1 MQNLKAIDVLQKYW
15 GYEDFRSMQEDII
28 NSITSG
34 NDTLALLPTGG
45 GKSICFQVPA
55 LMSEGLCLVIS
66 PLIALMKDQVE
77 QLKRRKIPSAAV
89 YSGMTYR
96 EIDILL
102 DNAAHGA
109 YKFLY
114 VSPERLKTELFLER
128 AKKMNLN
135 LLAIDEAHCISQW
148 GYDFRPPYL
157 EIANFR
163 ELFPDLPC
171 IALTAT
177 ATEDVKIDIQEKLN
191 FKNGKLFQKSFA
203 RDNLSYSV
211 RKVENKE
218 AKLFEILRK
227 ISGTSVIYA
236 RNRRRTKEIADALKK
251 SGFSADFYHAGLSQA
266 DRNAK
271 QDAWLKDKTR
281 IIVATNAFGMGIDKP
296 DVRTVIHWELP
307 DNLESYYQEA
317 GRAGR
322 DEKPAFA
329 VALYHP
335 QDLKE
340 MEEKHELAHPEF
352 DFLKKLYQ
360 SLANYFKI
368 AIGSGEMQSY
378 NFEIQDFCQHYN
390 YEVYPVFHAL
400 KVLEVEGFIQ
410 LHEQFYRP
418 SGLHINLDFKDLYAY
433 EIANAK
439 FEKLIKTV
447 LRIYGGDIYQQVIFV
462 NELQIAKMAELSPQ
476 EVVKQLNYLD
486 KEGVMDYSPK
496 SDSPQLTF
504 LEARYDANKLPLN
517 KKRLEER
524 KKSKYGKL
532 MAVKNY
538 VENDLVC
545 RTLKLLQYFG
555 EYKEE
560 KCGVC
565 DVCINEKK
573 SVHQD
578 KDLEQKI
585 LQILND
591 SHLNIE
597 RLSENID
604 GYAKE
609 NVISAVR
616 KLDDEGKLKIDKM
629 GMLSLVG
636 KV

>member
-1 MQNLKAIDVLQKYW
+1 MQNPKAIDILQKYW
-15 GYEDFRSMQEDII
+15 GYEAFRSMQEDII
-28 NSITSG
+28 NSISSG
-34 NDTLALLPTGG
+34 KDTLALLPTGG

-55 LMSEGLCLVIS
+55 LMTEGLCLVIS

-77 QLKRRKIPSAAV
+77 QLKKRKIPAAAV

-114 VSPERLKTELFLER
+114 ISPERLKTDLFLER
-128 AKKMNLN
+128 VKKMNLN
-135 LLAIDEAHCISQW
+135 VLAIDEAHCISQW

-163 ELFPDLPC
+163 ELFPELPC

-177 ATEDVKIDIQEKLN
+177 ATEDVKNDIQEKLD
-191 FKNGKLFQKSFA
+191 FKHGEVFQKSFA

-218 AKLFEILRK
+218 AKLIEILRK
-227 ISGTSVIYA
+227 IAGTSVVYA
-236 RNRRRTKEIADALKK
+236 RNRRRTKEIAQFLQKN
-251 SGFSADFYHAGLSQA
+251 GFSADFYHAGLSPS

-271 QDAWLKDKTR
+271 QEAWLNDKTR

-335 QDLKE
+335 QDFKE

-368 AIGSGEMQSY
+368 AIGSGEMQSFD
-378 NFEIQDFCQHYN
+378 FEIQDFCQHYN

-400 KVLEVEGFIQ
+400 KVLEEEGFIQ
-410 LHEQFYRP
+410 LNEHFYRP

-439 FEKLIKTV
+439 FEKLIKTL
-447 LRIYGGDIYQQVIFV
+447 LRIHGGELYQQVIFI
-462 NELQIAKMAELSPQ
+462 NELQIAKMAEMSPQ
-476 EVVKQLNYLD
+476 EVVKQLKYLQ
-486 KEGVMDYSPK
+486 KEGVMDYTPK

-504 LEARYDANKLPLN
+504 LEARHDANKLPLN

-524 KKSKYGKL
+524 KKNKYAKL

-560 KCGVC
+560 ACGVC
-565 DVCINEKK
+565 DVCLNEKK
-573 SVHQD
+573 SVAHD
-578 KDLEQKI
+578 KNLEEKI
-585 LQILND
+585 LETLKD

-597 RLSENID
+597 RLSENIE

-609 NVISAVR
+609 KVITAVR
-616 KLDDEGKLKIDKM
+616 KLDDEGRLKMDKM
-629 GMLSLVG
+629 GMLSLVI
-636 KV
+636 

>member
-1 MQNLKAIDVLQKYW
+1 MQNPKAIDVLQKYW
-15 GYEDFRSMQEDII
+15 GYEAFRSMQEDII
-28 NSITSG
+28 NSVTSG

-77 QLKRRKIPSAAV
+77 QLKRRKIPAAAV

-227 ISGTSVIYA
+227 IAGTSVVYA
-236 RNRRRTKEIADALKK
+236 RNRRRTKEIAELLKTN
-251 SGFSADFYHAGLSQA
+251 GFSADFYHAGLSQT

-271 QDAWLKDKTR
+271 QDAWLKGNTR

-335 QDLKE
+335 QDFKE

-390 YEVYPVFHAL
+390 YEVFPVFHAL
-400 KVLEVEGFIQ
+400 KVLEEEGFIQ
-410 LHEQFYRP
+410 LNEQFYRP

-447 LRIYGGDIYQQVIFV
+447 LRIYGGDIYQQVIFI
-462 NELQIAKMAELSPQ
+462 NELQIAKMAEMSPQ

-504 LEARYDANKLPLN
+504 LEARHDANKLPLN

-524 KKSKYGKL
+524 KKSKYDKL

-578 KDLEQKI
+578 KDLEQRI

-597 RLSENID
+597 RLSENIE

-609 NVISAVR
+609 KVITAVR
-616 KLDDEGKLKIDKM
+616 KLDDEGKLKMDKM
-629 GMLSLVG
+629 GMLSLVN
-636 KV
+636 

>member
-1 MQNLKAIDVLQKYW
+1 MQNPKAIDILQKYW
-15 GYEDFRSMQEDII
+15 GYEAFRSMQEDII
-28 NSITSG
+28 NSIISG
-34 NDTLALLPTGG
+34 KDTLALLPTGG

-77 QLKRRKIPSAAV
+77 QLKNRKIPAAAV

-96 EIDILL
+96 EMDILL

-114 VSPERLKTELFLER
+114 ISPERLKTELFMER
-128 AKKMNLN
+128 VKKMNLN

-163 ELFPDLPC
+163 ALFPELPC

-177 ATEDVKIDIQEKLN
+177 ATAEVKNDIQEKLN
-191 FKNGKLFQKSFA
+191 FKNGEVFQKSFA

-218 AKLFEILRK
+218 AKLIEILRK
-227 ISGTSVIYA
+227 IAGTSVVYA
-236 RNRRRTKEIADALKK
+236 RNRRRTKEIAQFLQKN
-251 SGFSADFYHAGLSQA
+251 GFSADFYHAGLSQS

-271 QDAWLKDKTR
+271 QDAWLNNKTR

-335 QDLKE
+335 QDFME
-340 MEEKHELAHPEF
+340 MEEKHELTHPEF
-352 DFLKKLYQ
+352 GFLKKLYQ

-368 AIGSGEMQSY
+368 AIGSGEMQSFD
-378 NFEIQDFCQHYN
+378 FEIQDFCQHYN

-400 KVLEVEGFIQ
+400 KVLEEEGFIQ
-410 LHEQFYRP
+410 LNEQFYRP
-418 SGLHINLDFKDLYAY
+418 SGLHINLDYKDLYAY

-439 FEKLIKTV
+439 FEKLIKTL
-447 LRIYGGDIYQQVIFV
+447 LRIHGGELYQQVIFI
-462 NELQIAKMAELSPQ
+462 NELQIAKMAEMSPQ
-476 EVVKQLNYLD
+476 EVVKQLKYLQ
-486 KEGVMDYSPK
+486 KEGVMDYTPK

-504 LEARYDANKLPLN
+504 LETRHDANKLPLN

-524 KKSKYGKL
+524 KKNKYAKL

-560 KCGVC
+560 ACGVC
-565 DVCINEKK
+565 DVCLNEKK
-573 SVHQD
+573 SVTHD
-578 KDLEQKI
+578 KNLEKKI
-585 LQILND
+585 LEILKD

-597 RLSENID
+597 RLSENIE

-609 NVISAVR
+609 KVITAVR
-616 KLDDEGKLKIDKM
+616 KLDDEGRLKMDKM
-629 GMLSLVG
+629 GMLSLVI
-636 KV
+636 

>member
-1 MQNLKAIDVLQKYW
+1 MQNPKAIDVLQKYW
-15 GYEDFRSMQEDII
+15 GYEAFRSMQEEII
-28 NSITSG
+28 NSVTSG

-77 QLKRRKIPSAAV
+77 QLKRRKIPAAAV

-96 EIDILL
+96 EIDIQL

-114 VSPERLKTELFLER
+114 VSPERLKTDLFLER
-128 AKKMNLN
+128 VKKMNLN

-211 RKVENKE
+211 RNVENKE

-227 ISGTSVIYA
+227 IGGTSVVYA
-236 RNRRRTKEIADALKK
+236 RNRRRTKEIVELLKEN
-251 SGFSADFYHAGLSQA
+251 GFLADFYHAGLSQA

-335 QDLKE
+335 QDFKE

-390 YEVYPVFHAL
+390 YEVFPVFHAL
-400 KVLEVEGFIQ
+400 KVLEEEGFIQ
-410 LHEQFYRP
+410 LNEQFYRP

-447 LRIYGGDIYQQVIFV
+447 LRIYGGDIYQQVIFI
-462 NELQIAKMAELSPQ
+462 NELQIAKMAEMSPQ

-504 LEARYDANKLPLN
+504 LEARHDANKLPLN

-524 KKSKYGKL
+524 KKSKYEKL

-585 LQILND
+585 LQILKD

-609 NVISAVR
+609 KVITAVR
-616 KLDDEGKLKIDKM
+616 KLDDEGKLKMDKM
-629 GMLSLVG
+629 GMLNLVG
-636 KV
+636 

>member
-1 MQNLKAIDVLQKYW
+1 MQNAKAIDVLQKYW
-15 GYEDFRSMQEDII
+15 GYEAFRSMQEDII
-28 NSITSG
+28 NSITTG

-77 QLKRRKIPSAAV
+77 QLKRRKIPAAAV

-191 FKNGKLFQKSFA
+191 FKNAKLFQKSFA

-227 ISGTSVIYA
+227 IVGTSVVYA
-236 RNRRRTKEIADALKK
+236 RNRRRTKEIAQLLQKN
-251 SGFSADFYHAGLSQA
+251 GFSADFYHAGLSQT

-271 QDAWLKDKTR
+271 QDAWLKGNTR

-329 VALYHP
+329 VALYHL
-335 QDLKE
+335 QDFKE
-340 MEEKHELAHPEF
+340 MEEKHELAHPDF

-378 NFEIQDFCQHYN
+378 DFEIQDFCQHYN

-400 KVLEVEGFIQ
+400 KVLEEEGFIQ
-410 LHEQFYRP
+410 LNEHFYRP

-447 LRIYGGDIYQQVIFV
+447 LRIYGGDIYQQVIFI
-462 NELQIAKMAELSPQ
+462 NELQIAKMAEMSPQ

-504 LEARYDANKLPLN
+504 LEARHDANKLPLN

-524 KKSKYGKL
+524 KKSKYEKL

-573 SVHQD
+573 SMHQD
-578 KDLEQKI
+578 KDLEQRI
-585 LQILND
+585 LQILKD

-597 RLSENID
+597 RLSENIE

-609 NVISAVR
+609 KVITAVR
-616 KLDDEGKLKIDKM
+616 KLDDEGKLKMDKM
-629 GMLSLVG
+629 GMLSLVE
-636 KV
+636 

>member
-1 MQNLKAIDVLQKYW
+1 MQNPKAIDVLQKYW
-15 GYEDFRSMQEDII
+15 GYEAFRSMQEDII

-77 QLKRRKIPSAAV
+77 QLKRRKIPAAAV

-114 VSPERLKTELFLER
+114 VSPERLKTDLFLER
-128 AKKMNLN
+128 VKKMKLN

-227 ISGTSVIYA
+227 IAGTSVVYA
-236 RNRRRTKEIADALKK
+236 RNRRRTKEIAELLKK
-251 SGFSADFYHAGLSQA
+251 NGFSADFYHAGLSQA

-271 QDAWLKDKTR
+271 QDAWLTNKTR

-335 QDLKE
+335 QDFKE
-340 MEEKHELAHPEF
+340 MEEKHELAHPDF

-378 NFEIQDFCQHYN
+378 DFEIQDFCQHYN
-390 YEVYPVFHAL
+390 YEVFPVFHAL
-400 KVLEVEGFIQ
+400 KVLEEEGFIQ
-410 LHEQFYRP
+410 LNEQFYRP
-418 SGLHINLDFKDLYAY
+418 SGLHINLSYKDLYAY

-447 LRIYGGDIYQQVIFV
+447 LRIYGGDIYQQVIFI
-462 NELQIAKMAELSPQ
+462 NELQIAKMAEMSPQ
-476 EVVKQLNYLD
+476 EVVKQLKYLD
-486 KEGVMDYSPK
+486 AEGVMDYSPK

-504 LEARYDANKLPLN
+504 LEARHDANKMPLN

-524 KKSKYGKL
+524 KRSKYDKL

-573 SVHQD
+573 SMNQD
-578 KDLEQKI
+578 VDLEQRI
-585 LQILND
+585 LHILKD

-609 NVISAVR
+609 RIITAVR
-616 KLDDEGKLKIDKM
+616 KLDDEGRLKMDKM

-636 KV
+636 

>member
-1 MQNLKAIDVLQKYW
+1 MQNPKAIDVLQKYW
-15 GYEDFRSMQEDII
+15 GYEAFRSMQEDII

-77 QLKRRKIPSAAV
+77 QLKRRKIPAAAV

-109 YKFLY
+109 YKFFY

-218 AKLFEILRK
+218 SKLFEILRK
-227 ISGTSVIYA
+227 IAGTSVVYA
-236 RNRRRTKEIADALKK
+236 RNRRRTKEIAEVLKK
-251 SGFSADFYHAGLSQA
+251 NGFSADFYHAGLSQA

-271 QDAWLKDKTR
+271 QDAWLTNKIR

-335 QDLKE
+335 QDFKE
-340 MEEKHELAHPEF
+340 MEEKHELAHPDF

-378 NFEIQDFCQHYN
+378 DFEIQDFCQHYN

-400 KVLEVEGFIQ
+400 KVLEEEGFIQ
-410 LHEQFYRP
+410 LNEQFYRP
-418 SGLHINLDFKDLYAY
+418 SGLHINLSYKDLYAY

-447 LRIYGGDIYQQVIFV
+447 LRIYGGDIYQQVIFI
-462 NELQIAKMAELSPQ
+462 NELQIAKMAEMSPQ
-476 EVVKQLNYLD
+476 DVVKQLKYLD
-486 KEGVMDYSPK
+486 AEGVMDYSPK

-504 LEARYDANKLPLN
+504 LEARHDANKMPLN

-524 KKSKYGKL
+524 KRSKYDKL
-532 MAVKNY
+532 LAVKNY

-573 SVHQD
+573 LMNQD
-578 KDLEQKI
+578 VDLEQRI
-585 LQILND
+585 LHILKD

-609 NVISAVR
+609 RIITAVR
-616 KLDDEGKLKIDKM
+616 KLDDEGRLKMDKM
-629 GMLSLVG
+629 GVLSLVD
-636 KV
+636 

>member
-1 MQNLKAIDVLQKYW
+1 MQNPKAIDVLQKYW
-15 GYEDFRSMQEDII
+15 GYEAFRSMQEDII
-28 NSITSG
+28 NSVTSG

-77 QLKRRKIPSAAV
+77 QLKRRKIPAAAV

-227 ISGTSVIYA
+227 IAGTSVVYA
-236 RNRRRTKEIADALKK
+236 RNRRRTKEIAELLKK
-251 SGFSADFYHAGLSQA
+251 NGFSADFYHAGLSQT

-271 QDAWLKDKTR
+271 QDAWLKGNTR

-335 QDLKE
+335 QDFKE

-390 YEVYPVFHAL
+390 YEVFPVFHAL
-400 KVLEVEGFIQ
+400 KVLEEEGFIQ
-410 LHEQFYRP
+410 LNEQFYRP

-447 LRIYGGDIYQQVIFV
+447 LRIYGGDIYQQVIFI
-462 NELQIAKMAELSPQ
+462 NELQIAKMAEMSPQ

-504 LEARYDANKLPLN
+504 LEARHDANKLPLN

-524 KKSKYGKL
+524 KKSKYEKL

-578 KDLEQKI
+578 ADLEQRI
-585 LQILND
+585 LQILKD

-597 RLSENID
+597 RLSENIE

-609 NVISAVR
+609 KVISAVR
-616 KLDDEGKLKIDKM
+616 KLDDEGRLKMDKL
-629 GMLSLVG
+629 GMLSLVE
-636 KV
+636 

>member
-1 MQNLKAIDVLQKYW
+1 MQNPKAIDVLQKYW
-15 GYEDFRSMQEDII
+15 GYEAFRSMQEDII
-28 NSITSG
+28 NSVTSG

-77 QLKRRKIPSAAV
+77 QLKRRKIPAAAV

-157 EIANFR
+157 EISNFR
-163 ELFPDLPC
+163 ELYPDLPC

-177 ATEDVKIDIQEKLN
+177 ATENVKIDIQDKLN

-227 ISGTSVIYA
+227 IGGTSVVYA
-236 RNRRRTKEIADALKK
+236 RNRRRTKEIAQLLQKN
-251 SGFSADFYHAGLSQA
+251 GFSADYYHAGLSQT

-271 QDAWLKDKTR
+271 QDAWLKGNTR

-296 DVRTVIHWELP
+296 DVRTVVHWELP

-335 QDLKE
+335 QDFKE

-390 YEVYPVFHAL
+390 YEVFPVFHAL
-400 KVLEVEGFIQ
+400 KVLEEEGFIQ
-410 LHEQFYRP
+410 LNEQFYRP
-418 SGLHINLDFKDLYAY
+418 SGLHINLDFKNLYAY

-447 LRIYGGDIYQQVIFV
+447 LRIYGGDIYQQVIFI
-462 NELQIAKMAELSPQ
+462 NELQIAKMAEMSPQ

-486 KEGVMDYSPK
+486 KEGILDYSPK

-504 LEARYDANKLPLN
+504 LEARHDANKLPLN

-524 KKSKYGKL
+524 KKNKYDKL

-578 KDLEQKI
+578 IDLEQRILKI
-585 LQILND
+585 LKD

-597 RLSENID
+597 RLSENIE

-609 NVISAVR
+609 KVISYVR
-616 KLDDEGKLKIDKM
+616 KLDDEGRLKIDKM
-629 GMLSLVG
+629 GMLSLVD
-636 KV
+636 

>member
-15 GYEDFRSMQEDII
+15 GYEAFRSMQEDII
-28 NSITSG
+28 DSIVSAK
-34 NDTLALLPTGG
+34 DTLALLPTGG

-55 LMSEGLCLVIS
+55 LMTEGMCLVIS

-77 QLKRRKIPSAAV
+77 QLKRRKIPAAAV

-114 VSPERLKTELFLER
+114 VSPERLKTDLFLER

-157 EIANFR
+157 QIADFR

-177 ATEDVKIDIQEKLN
+177 ATEDVKIDIQDKLN
-191 FKNGKLFQKSFA
+191 FKRANVFQKSFA

-227 ISGTSVIYA
+227 INGTSVVYA
-236 RNRRRTKEIADALKK
+236 RNRRRTKDIAELLKK
-251 SGFSADFYHAGLSQA
+251 NGFFADFYHAGLSQA

-271 QDAWLKDKTR
+271 QDAWLTNKTR

-335 QDLKE
+335 QDFKE
-340 MEEKHELAHPEF
+340 MKERHELAHPDF
-352 DFLKKLYQ
+352 DFLKRLYQ

-368 AIGSGEMQSY
+368 AIGSGEMQSFD
-378 NFEIQDFCQHYN
+378 FEIQDFCQHN
-390 YEVYPVFHAL
+390 KYEVYPVFHAL
-400 KVLEVEGFIQ
+400 KVLEEEGFIQ
-410 LHEQFYRP
+410 LNEQFFRP
-418 SGLHINLDFKDLYAY
+418 SGLHINLDFKNLYAY

-439 FEKLIKTV
+439 FEKVIKTV
-447 LRIYGGDIYQQVIFV
+447 LRIYGGDLYQQVIFI
-462 NELQIAKMAELSPQ
+462 NELQIAKIAEMSPQ
-476 EVVKQLNYLD
+476 EVVKQLKFLD
-486 KEGVMDYSPK
+486 KENVIDYSPK

-504 LEARYDANKLPLN
+504 LEARHDANKLPLN

-524 KKSKYGKL
+524 KKRKHDKL
-532 MAVKNY
+532 LAVKDY

-560 KCGVC
+560 VCGVC
-565 DVCINEKK
+565 DVCLNEKK
-573 SVHQD
+573 SASYE
-578 KDLEQKI
+578 KNLEQKI
-585 LQILND
+585 LEILND

-597 RLSENID
+597 RLAENIE

-609 NVISAVR
+609 KVISMVR
-616 KLDDEGKLKIDKM
+616 KLDDEGKLRIDKM
-629 GMLSLVG
+629 GMLSLVN
-636 KV
+636 

>member
-1 MQNLKAIDVLQKYW
+1 MQNPKAIDVLQKYW
-15 GYEDFRSMQEDII
+15 GYEAFRSMQEDII

-77 QLKRRKIPSAAV
+77 QLKRRKIPAAAV

-128 AKKMNLN
+128 VKKMNLN

-177 ATEDVKIDIQEKLN
+177 ATEDVKIDIQDKLN

-227 ISGTSVIYA
+227 IGGTSVVYA
-236 RNRRRTKEIADALKK
+236 RNRRRTKEIAQLLQKN
-251 SGFSADFYHAGLSQA
+251 GYSADFYHAGLSQA

-335 QDLKE
+335 QDFKE

-390 YEVYPVFHAL
+390 YEVFPVFHAL
-400 KVLEVEGFIQ
+400 KVLEEEGFIQ
-410 LHEQFYRP
+410 LNEQFYRP

-447 LRIYGGDIYQQVIFV
+447 LRIYGGDIYQQVIFI
-462 NELQIAKMAELSPQ
+462 NELQIAKMAEMSPQ

-504 LEARYDANKLPLN
+504 LEARHDANKLPLN

-524 KKSKYGKL
+524 KNSKYEKL

-578 KDLEQKI
+578 IDLEQRILKI
-585 LQILND
+585 LKD

-597 RLSENID
+597 RLSENIE

-609 NVISAVR
+609 KVISAVR
-616 KLDDEGKLKIDKM
+616 KLDDEGRLKMDKM
-629 GMLSLVG
+629 GMLSLVE
-636 KV
+636 

>member
-1 MQNLKAIDVLQKYW
+1 
-15 GYEDFRSMQEDII
+15 
-28 NSITSG
+28 
-34 NDTLALLPTGG
+34 
-45 GKSICFQVPA
+45 
-55 LMSEGLCLVIS
+55 
-66 PLIALMKDQVE
+66 
-77 QLKRRKIPSAAV
+77 
-89 YSGMTYR
+89 
-96 EIDILL
+96 
-102 DNAAHGA
+102 
-109 YKFLY
+109 
-114 VSPERLKTELFLER
+114 
-128 AKKMNLN
+128 MNLN

-177 ATEDVKIDIQEKLN
+177 ATEDVKLDIQEKLN
-191 FKNGKLFQKSFA
+191 FKKGQLFQKSFA

-227 ISGTSVIYA
+227 IAGTSVVYA
-236 RNRRRTKEIADALKK
+236 RNRRRTKEIAQLLQKN
-251 SGFSADFYHAGLSQA
+251 GFLADFYHAGLSQS

-271 QDAWLKDKTR
+271 QDAWLKDKIR
-281 IIVATNAFGMGIDKP
+281 VIVATNAFGMGIDKP
-296 DVRTVIHWELP
+296 DVRTVIHWEVP

-335 QDLKE
+335 QDFKE
-340 MEEKHELAHPEF
+340 MEERHELAHPEF

-368 AIGSGEMQSY
+368 AIGSGEMQSFD
-378 NFEIQDFCQHYN
+378 FEIQDFCQHHK
-390 YEVYPVFHAL
+390 YEIYPVFHAL
-400 KVLEVEGFIQ
+400 KVLEEEGFIQ
-410 LHEQFYRP
+410 LNEQFYRP
-418 SGLHINLDFKDLYAY
+418 SGLHVNLNFKDLYSY

-447 LRIYGGDIYQQVIFV
+447 LRIYGGDLYQQVIFI
-462 NELQIAKMAELSPQ
+462 NELQIAKMAEMSPQ
-476 EVVKQLNYLD
+476 EIVKQLKYLD

-504 LEARYDANKLPLN
+504 LEARHDANKLPLN
-517 KKRLEER
+517 KKRLAER
-524 KKSKYGKL
+524 KKSKYEKL
-532 MAVKNY
+532 MAIKNY
-538 VENDLVC
+538 AENELVC

-560 KCGVC
+560 DCGVC
-565 DVCINEKK
+565 DVCLNKKK
-573 SVHQD
+573 SIHLD
-578 KDLEQKI
+578 KDLEERI
-585 LQILND
+585 LHILKD

-597 RLSENID
+597 RLSESIE
-604 GYAKE
+604 GYATEK
-609 NVISAVR
+609 VITAVR
-616 KLDDEGKLKIDKM
+616 KLDDEGRLKIDKM
-629 GMLSLVG
+629 GMLSLV
-636 KV
+636 V

>member
-400 KVLEVEGFIQ
+400 KVLEEEGFIQ

>member
-1 MQNLKAIDVLQKYW
+1 MQNPKAIDILQKYW
-15 GYEDFRSMQEDII
+15 GYEAFRTMQEDII
-28 NSITSG
+28 DSIIAG
-34 NDTLALLPTGG
+34 QDTLALLPTGG

-55 LMSEGLCLVIS
+55 LMSDGLCLVIS

-77 QLKRRKIPSAAV
+77 QLKRRKIPAAAV
-89 YSGMTYR
+89 YSGMSYR

-114 VSPERLKTELFLER
+114 VSPERLKTDLFLER

-177 ATEDVKIDIQEKLN
+177 ATEDVKIDIRDKLN
-191 FKNGKLFQKSFA
+191 FKNAAVFQKSFA

-211 RKVENKE
+211 RKVDNKE
-218 AKLFEILRK
+218 SKLFEILRK
-227 ISGTSVIYA
+227 VAGTSIVYA
-236 RNRRRTKEIADALKK
+236 KSRKRTKDIAQLLSKN
-251 SGFSADFYHAGLSQA
+251 GFSADFYHAGLAQA

-271 QDAWLKDKTR
+271 QDAWLNGKTR

-335 QDLKE
+335 QDFKAMLE
-340 MEEKHELAHPEF
+340 RHELAHPEL

-368 AIGSGEMQSY
+368 AIGSGQMQSY
-378 NFEIQDFCQHYN
+378 NFDIQDFCQHNN
-390 YEVYPVFHAL
+390 YEVYPIFHAL
-400 KVLEVEGFIQ
+400 KILEEEGFIQ
-410 LHEQFYRP
+410 LNEQFYRP
-418 SGLHINLDFKDLYAY
+418 SGLHFKLAYKDLYAY
-433 EIANAK
+433 EVANAK
-439 FEKLIKTV
+439 FEKLLKTV
-447 LRIYGGDIYQQVIFV
+447 LRIYGGELYQQVISV
-462 NELQIAKMAELSPQ
+462 NELQIAKMTELSPL
-476 EVVKQLNYLD
+476 EVVRQLKYLD
-486 KEGVMDYSPK
+486 KEGVVNYWPK

-504 LEARYDANKLPLN
+504 LEQRYDANKLPIN
-517 KKRLEER
+517 KKRLDER
-524 KKSKYGKL
+524 KQSKYEKL

-555 EYKEE
+555 EYKVES
-560 KCGVC
+560 CGVC

-573 SVHQD
+573 LANYD

-585 LQILND
+585 MEALVHAPLT
-591 SHLNIE
+591 IE
-597 RLSENID
+597 QLSETIKD
-604 GYAKE
+604 YAKE
-609 NVISAVR
+609 KVITVVR
-616 KLDDEGKLKIDKM
+616 KLDDEGKLKIDKKQL
-629 GMLSLVG
+629 LSLLD
-636 KV
+636 

>member
-1 MQNLKAIDVLQKYW
+1 MQNQKAIDVLQKYW
-15 GYEDFRSMQEDII
+15 GYEAFRSMQEDII

-77 QLKRRKIPSAAV
+77 QLKRRKIPAAAV

-114 VSPERLKTELFLER
+114 VSPERLKTDLFLER
-128 AKKMNLN
+128 VKKMKLN

-227 ISGTSVIYA
+227 IAGTSVVYA
-236 RNRRRTKEIADALKK
+236 RNRRRTKEIAELLKK
-251 SGFSADFYHAGLSQA
+251 NGFSADFYHAGLSQA

-335 QDLKE
+335 QDFKE

-390 YEVYPVFHAL
+390 YEVFPVFHAL
-400 KVLEVEGFIQ
+400 KVLEEEGFIQ
-410 LHEQFYRP
+410 LNEQFYRP

-447 LRIYGGDIYQQVIFV
+447 LRIYGGDIYQQVIFI
-462 NELQIAKMAELSPQ
+462 NELQIAKMAEMSPQ

-504 LEARYDANKLPLN
+504 LEARHDANKLPLN

-524 KKSKYGKL
+524 KKSKYEKL

-555 EYKEE
+555 EYKDE

-585 LQILND
+585 LQILKD

-597 RLSENID
+597 RLSENIE

-609 NVISAVR
+609 KVITAVR
-616 KLDDEGKLKIDKM
+616 KLDDEGKLKMDKM

-636 KV
+636 

>member
-1 MQNLKAIDVLQKYW
+1 MQNPKAIDILQKYW
-15 GYEDFRSMQEDII
+15 GYEAFRSMQEDII
-28 NSITSG
+28 NSISDG

-55 LMSEGLCLVIS
+55 LMSEGLCLVVS

-77 QLKRRKIPSAAV
+77 QLKRRNIPAAAV

-128 AKKMNLN
+128 ARKMNLN

-177 ATEDVKIDIQEKLN
+177 ATENVKIDIQDKLN

-218 AKLFEILRK
+218 SKLFEILRK
-227 ISGTSVIYA
+227 IAGTSVVYA
-236 RNRRRTKEIADALKK
+236 RNRRRTKEIAEALKK
-251 SGFSADFYHAGLSQA
+251 NGFAADYYHAGLSQA

-271 QDAWLKDKTR
+271 QDAWLTNKTR

-335 QDLKE
+335 QDFKE
-340 MEEKHELAHPEF
+340 MEEKHDLAHPEF

-368 AIGSGEMQSY
+368 AIGSGEMQSFD
-378 NFEIQDFCQHYN
+378 FEIQDFCQHYE

-400 KVLEVEGFIQ
+400 KVLEEEGFIQ
-410 LHEQFYRP
+410 LNEQFYRP
-418 SGLHINLDFKDLYAY
+418 SGLHVNLDFKDLYAY

-447 LRIYGGDIYQQVIFV
+447 LRIYGGDLYQQVIFI
-462 NELQIAKMAELSPQ
+462 NELQIAKMAEMSPQ
-476 EVVKQLNYLD
+476 EVVKQLKYLD
-486 KEGVMDYSPK
+486 REGVMDYSPK

-504 LEARYDANKLPLN
+504 LEARHDANKLPLN
-517 KKRLEER
+517 KKLLEER
-524 KKSKYGKL
+524 KKIKFDKL
-532 MAVKNY
+532 MAVRNY

-555 EYKEE
+555 EYKDE

-565 DVCINEKK
+565 DICINEKK
-573 SVHQD
+573 SVNHD
-578 KDLEQKI
+578 NDLQEKI
-585 LQILND
+585 LQILKD

-597 RLSENID
+597 RLSENIE

-616 KLDDEGKLKIDKM
+616 KLDDEGRLKMDKM
-629 GMLSLVG
+629 GMLSLVN
-636 KV
+636 

>member
-15 GYEDFRSMQEDII
+15 GYEAFRSMQEDII
-28 NSITSG
+28 NSVTSG

-77 QLKRRKIPSAAV
+77 QLKRRKIPAAAV

-177 ATEDVKIDIQEKLN
+177 ATEDVKIDVQEKLN

-236 RNRRRTKEIADALKK
+236 RNRRRTKEIAEALKK
-251 SGFSADFYHAGLSQA
+251 NGFSADFYHAGLSQA

-335 QDLKE
+335 QDFKE

-400 KVLEVEGFIQ
+400 KVLEEEGFIQ
-410 LHEQFYRP
+410 LNEQFFRP

-447 LRIYGGDIYQQVIFV
+447 LRIYGGDIYQQVIFI
-462 NELQIAKMAELSPQ
+462 NELQIAKMAELSPK

-504 LEARYDANKLPLN
+504 LEARHDANKLPLN

-524 KKSKYGKL
+524 KKSKYEKL

-573 SVHQD
+573 SLHQD
-578 KDLEQKI
+578 KDLEQKV
-585 LQILND
+585 LQILKD

-597 RLSENID
+597 RLLENIE

-609 NVISAVR
+609 KVISTVR
-616 KLDDEGKLKIDKM
+616 KLDDEGKLKMDKL
-629 GMLSLVG
+629 GMLSLVN
-636 KV
+636 

>member
-1 MQNLKAIDVLQKYW
+1 MQNPKAIDILQKYW
-15 GYEDFRSMQEDII
+15 GYEAFRSMQEDII
-28 NSITSG
+28 NSIVSG

-77 QLKRRKIPSAAV
+77 QLKKRKIPAAAI

-114 VSPERLKTELFLER
+114 VSPERLKTDLFLER
-128 AKKMNLN
+128 VKKMNLN

-177 ATEDVKIDIQEKLN
+177 ATEDVKLDIQDKLN

-203 RDNLSYSV
+203 RGNLSYSV

-218 AKLFEILRK
+218 SKLFEILRK
-227 ISGTSVIYA
+227 IAGTSVVYA
-236 RNRRRTKEIADALKK
+236 RNRRRTKEIAQQLNRN
-251 SGFSADFYHAGLSQA
+251 GFSADYYHAGLSQA

-271 QDAWLKDKTR
+271 QDAWLNNKTR

-335 QDLKE
+335 QDFKE
-340 MEEKHELAHPEF
+340 MEERHELAHPEF

-368 AIGSGEMQSY
+368 AIGSGEMQSF
-378 NFEIQDFCQHYN
+378 NFEIQDFCQHYK
-390 YEVYPVFHAL
+390 YEVYPVFNAL
-400 KVLEVEGFIQ
+400 KVLEEEGFIQ
-410 LHEQFYRP
+410 LNEQFFRP
-418 SGLHINLDFKDLYAY
+418 SGLHVNLNFKELYSY

-447 LRIYGGDIYQQVIFV
+447 LRIYGGDLYQQVIFI
-462 NELQIAKMAELSPQ
+462 NELQIAKQAQMSPQ
-476 EVVKQLNYLD
+476 EVVKQLKYLG
-486 KEGVMDYSPK
+486 KEGIMDYTPK
-496 SDSPQLTF
+496 SDSPQITF
-504 LEARYDANKLPLN
+504 LEARHDANKLPLN

-524 KKSKYGKL
+524 RKSKWDKL

-538 VENDLVC
+538 AENDLVC

-560 KCGVC
+560 PCGVC
-565 DVCINEKK
+565 DICLSEKK
-573 SVHQD
+573 SVNQT
-578 KDLEQKI
+578 KDLEHSI
-585 LQILND
+585 LEILKD

-597 RLSENID
+597 RLSENINK
-604 GYAKE
+604 YSKE
-609 NVISAVR
+609 QIIKSVR
-616 KLDDEGKLKIDKM
+616 KLDDEGKLTIDKM
-629 GMLSLVG
+629 GLLSLVE
-636 KV
+636 

>member
-1 MQNLKAIDVLQKYW
+1 MQNPKAIDVLQKYW
-15 GYEDFRSMQEDII
+15 GYEAFRSMQEDII
-28 NSITSG
+28 NSIISG

-77 QLKRRKIPSAAV
+77 QLKRRKIPAAAV

-163 ELFPDLPC
+163 ELFPGLPC

-227 ISGTSVIYA
+227 IAGTSVVYA
-236 RNRRRTKEIADALKK
+236 RNRRRTKEIAELLKK
-251 SGFSADFYHAGLSQA
+251 NGFSADFYHAGLSQA

-335 QDLKE
+335 QDFKE

-390 YEVYPVFHAL
+390 YEVFPVFHAL
-400 KVLEVEGFIQ
+400 KVLEEEGFIQ
-410 LHEQFYRP
+410 LNEQFYRP

-447 LRIYGGDIYQQVIFV
+447 LRIYGGDIYQQVIFI
-462 NELQIAKMAELSPQ
+462 NELQIAKMAEMSPQ

-504 LEARYDANKLPLN
+504 LEARHDANKLPLN

-524 KKSKYGKL
+524 KKSKYEKL

-578 KDLEQKI
+578 KDLEHKI
-585 LQILND
+585 LQILKD

-597 RLSENID
+597 RLSENIE

-609 NVISAVR
+609 KVISAVR
-616 KLDDEGKLKIDKM
+616 KLDDEGRLKMDKM
-629 GMLSLVG
+629 GMLSLVS
-636 KV
+636 

>member
-1 MQNLKAIDVLQKYW
+1 
-15 GYEDFRSMQEDII
+15 
-28 NSITSG
+28 
-34 NDTLALLPTGG
+34 
-45 GKSICFQVPA
+45 
-55 LMSEGLCLVIS
+55 MSEGLCLVIS

-227 ISGTSVIYA
+227 YQVLVIYA

-352 DFLKKLYQ
+352 DFLK
-360 SLANYFKI
+360 
-368 AIGSGEMQSY
+368 
-378 NFEIQDFCQHYN
+378 NF
-390 YEVYPVFHAL
+390 
-400 KVLEVEGFIQ
+400 
-410 LHEQFYRP
+410 
-418 SGLHINLDFKDLYAY
+418 INHW
-433 EIANAK
+433 
-439 FEKLIKTV
+439 
-447 LRIYGGDIYQQVIFV
+447 RI
-462 NELQIAKMAELSPQ
+462 
-476 EVVKQLNYLD
+476 
-486 KEGVMDYSPK
+486 
-496 SDSPQLTF
+496 T
-504 LEARYDANKLPLN
+504 
-517 KKRLEER
+517 
-524 KKSKYGKL
+524 SK
-532 MAVKNY
+532 
-538 VENDLVC
+538 
-545 RTLKLLQYFG
+545 
-555 EYKEE
+555 
-560 KCGVC
+560 
-565 DVCINEKK
+565 
-573 SVHQD
+573 
-578 KDLEQKI
+578 
-585 LQILND
+585 
-591 SHLNIE
+591 
-597 RLSENID
+597 
-604 GYAKE
+604 
-609 NVISAVR
+609 
-616 KLDDEGKLKIDKM
+616 
-629 GMLSLVG
+629 
-636 KV
+636 

>member
-1 MQNLKAIDVLQKYW
+1 MQNPKAIDVLQKYW
-15 GYEDFRSMQEDII
+15 GYEAFRSMQEDII
-28 NSITSG
+28 NSVTSG

-77 QLKRRKIPSAAV
+77 QLKRRKIPAAAV

-114 VSPERLKTELFLER
+114 VSPERLKTDLFLER

-227 ISGTSVIYA
+227 IGGTSVVYA
-236 RNRRRTKEIADALKK
+236 RNRRRTKEIAELLKK
-251 SGFSADFYHAGLSQA
+251 NGFSADFYHAGLSQT

-271 QDAWLKDKTR
+271 QDAWLKGNTR

-335 QDLKE
+335 QDFKE

-390 YEVYPVFHAL
+390 YEVFPVFHAL
-400 KVLEVEGFIQ
+400 KVLEEEGFIQ
-410 LHEQFYRP
+410 LNEQFYRP

-433 EIANAK
+433 EIANAN

-447 LRIYGGDIYQQVIFV
+447 LRIYGGDIYQQIIFI
-462 NELQIAKMAELSPQ
+462 NELKIAKMAVMSPQ
-476 EVVKQLNYLD
+476 EVVKQLNYLN

-504 LEARYDANKLPLN
+504 LEARHDANKLPLN

-524 KKSKYGKL
+524 KKSKYDKL

-578 KDLEQKI
+578 KDLEQRI

-597 RLSENID
+597 RLSENIE

-609 NVISAVR
+609 KVITAVR
-616 KLDDEGKLKIDKM
+616 KLDDEGKLKMDKM
-629 GMLSLVG
+629 GMLSLVN
-636 KV
+636 

>member
-1 MQNLKAIDVLQKYW
+1 MQNPKAIDVLQKYW
-15 GYEDFRSMQEDII
+15 GYEAFRSMQEDII
-28 NSITSG
+28 NSVTSG

-77 QLKRRKIPSAAV
+77 QLKRRKIPAAAV

-177 ATEDVKIDIQEKLN
+177 ATEDVKIDIQDKLN

-227 ISGTSVIYA
+227 IGGTSVVYA
-236 RNRRRTKEIADALKK
+236 RNRRRTKEIAQLLQKN
-251 SGFSADFYHAGLSQA
+251 GFSADFYHAGLSQA

-307 DNLESYYQEA
+307 DYLESYYQEA

-335 QDLKE
+335 QDFKE

-390 YEVYPVFHAL
+390 YEVFPVFHAL
-400 KVLEVEGFIQ
+400 KVLEEEGFIQ
-410 LHEQFYRP
+410 LNEQFYRP

-447 LRIYGGDIYQQVIFV
+447 LRIYGGDIYQQVIFI
-462 NELQIAKMAELSPQ
+462 NELQIAKMAEMSPQ

-504 LEARYDANKLPLN
+504 LEARHDANKLPLN

-524 KKSKYGKL
+524 KKSKYEKL

-578 KDLEQKI
+578 IDLEQRILKI
-585 LQILND
+585 LKD

-597 RLSENID
+597 RLSENIE

-609 NVISAVR
+609 KVITAVR
-616 KLDDEGKLKIDKM
+616 KLDDEGKLKMDKM
-629 GMLSLVG
+629 GMLSLVE
-636 KV
+636 

>member
-1 MQNLKAIDVLQKYW
+1 MQNPKAIDVLQKYW
-15 GYEDFRSMQEDII
+15 GYEAFRSMQEDII
-28 NSITSG
+28 DSINAG
-34 NDTLALLPTGG
+34 KDTLALLPTGG

-55 LMSEGLCLVIS
+55 LMSDGVCLVIS

-77 QLKRRKIPSAAV
+77 QLKKRKIPAAAI

-114 VSPERLKTELFLER
+114 VSPERLKTDLFLER
-128 AKKMNLN
+128 SKKMKLN
-135 LLAIDEAHCISQW
+135 LLVIDEAHCISQW

-177 ATEDVKIDIQEKLN
+177 ATEEVKIDIQEKLN
-191 FKNGKLFQKSFA
+191 FKDGKLFQKSFA

-227 ISGTSVIYA
+227 IRGTSVVYA
-236 RNRRRTKEIADALKK
+236 RNRRRTKEIAQLLQKN
-251 SGFSADFYHAGLSQA
+251 GFSADFYHAGLSQA

-271 QDAWLKDKTR
+271 QDAWLKDKAR

-335 QDLKE
+335 QDFKE

-400 KVLEVEGFIQ
+400 KVLEEEGFIQ
-410 LHEQFYRP
+410 LNEQFYRP

-447 LRIYGGDIYQQVIFV
+447 LRIYGGDLYQQVIFI
-462 NELQIAKMAELSPQ
+462 NELQIAKMSEMSPQ
-476 EVVKQLNYLD
+476 EIVRQLNYLD

-504 LEARYDANKLPLN
+504 LEARHDANKLPLN
-517 KKRLEER
+517 KRRLEER
-524 KKSKYGKL
+524 KKSKYEKL

-560 KCGVC
+560 ACGVC
-565 DVCINEKK
+565 DVCLNEKK

-585 LQILND
+585 IQILKD

-597 RLSENID
+597 RLSENIE

-609 NVISAVR
+609 KVITAVR
-616 KLDDEGKLKIDKM
+616 NLDDEGLLRIDKM
-629 GMLSLVG
+629 GMLSLVE
-636 KV
+636 

>member
-1 MQNLKAIDVLQKYW
+1 MQNPKAIDVLQKYW
-15 GYEDFRSMQEDII
+15 GYEAFRSMQEDII
-28 NSITSG
+28 NSIISG

-77 QLKRRKIPSAAV
+77 QLKRRKIPAAAV

-114 VSPERLKTELFLER
+114 VSPERLKTDLFLER
-128 AKKMNLN
+128 VKKMNLN

-163 ELFPDLPC
+163 ELFPGLPC

-227 ISGTSVIYA
+227 IAGTSVVYA
-236 RNRRRTKEIADALKK
+236 RNRRRTKEIAELLKK
-251 SGFSADFYHAGLSQA
+251 NGFSADFYHAGLSQA

-335 QDLKE
+335 QDFKE

-390 YEVYPVFHAL
+390 YEVFPVFHAL
-400 KVLEVEGFIQ
+400 KVLEEEGFIQ
-410 LHEQFYRP
+410 LNEQFYRP

-447 LRIYGGDIYQQVIFV
+447 LRIYGGDLYQQVIFI
-462 NELQIAKMAELSPQ
+462 NELQIAKMAEMSPQ

-504 LEARYDANKLPLN
+504 LEARHDANKLPLN

-524 KKSKYGKL
+524 KKSKYDKL
-532 MAVKNY
+532 MAVRNY

-560 KCGVC
+560 PCGVC
-565 DVCINEKK
+565 DVCLKEKK
-573 SVHQD
+573 SANNER
-578 KDLEQKI
+578 DLEKRI
-585 LQILND
+585 LEILED

-597 RLSENID
+597 RLSENIE

-609 NVISAVR
+609 KVLTAVR
-616 KLDDEGKLKIDKM
+616 KLDDEGKLKMDKM
-629 GMLSLVG
+629 GMLSLVE
-636 KV
+636 

>member
-1 MQNLKAIDVLQKYW
+1 MQNPKAIDVLQKYW
-15 GYEDFRSMQEDII
+15 GYEAFRSMQEDII
-28 NSITSG
+28 NSVTSG

-77 QLKRRKIPSAAV
+77 QLKRRKIPAAAV

-114 VSPERLKTELFLER
+114 VSPERLKTDLFLER

-227 ISGTSVIYA
+227 IGGTSVVYA
-236 RNRRRTKEIADALKK
+236 RNRRRTKEIAELLKK
-251 SGFSADFYHAGLSQA
+251 NGFSADFYHAGLSQT

-271 QDAWLKDKTR
+271 QDAWLKGNTR

-335 QDLKE
+335 QDFKE

-390 YEVYPVFHAL
+390 YEVFPVFHAL
-400 KVLEVEGFIQ
+400 KVLEEEGFIQ
-410 LHEQFYRP
+410 LNEQFYRP

-447 LRIYGGDIYQQVIFV
+447 LRIYGGDIYQQIIFI
-462 NELQIAKMAELSPQ
+462 NELKIAKMAVMSPQ
-476 EVVKQLNYLD
+476 EVVKQLNYLN

-504 LEARYDANKLPLN
+504 LEARHDANKLPLN

-524 KKSKYGKL
+524 KKSKYDKL

-578 KDLEQKI
+578 KDLEQRI

-597 RLSENID
+597 RLSENIE

-609 NVISAVR
+609 KVITAVR
-616 KLDDEGKLKIDKM
+616 KLDDEGKLKMDKM
-629 GMLSLVG
+629 GMLSLVN
-636 KV
+636 

>member
-1 MQNLKAIDVLQKYW
+1 MQNPKAIDVLQKYW
-15 GYEDFRSMQEDII
+15 GYEAFRSMQEDII

-77 QLKRRKIPSAAV
+77 QLKRRKIPAAAV

-109 YKFLY
+109 YKFFY

-218 AKLFEILRK
+218 SKLFEILRK
-227 ISGTSVIYA
+227 IAGTSVVYA
-236 RNRRRTKEIADALKK
+236 RNRRRTKEIAEVLKK
-251 SGFSADFYHAGLSQA
+251 NGFSADFYHAGLSQA

-271 QDAWLKDKTR
+271 QDAWLTNKIR

-335 QDLKE
+335 QDFKE
-340 MEEKHELAHPEF
+340 MEEKHELAHPDF

-378 NFEIQDFCQHYN
+378 DFEIQDFCQHYN
-390 YEVYPVFHAL
+390 YEVFPVFHAL
-400 KVLEVEGFIQ
+400 KVLEEEGFIQ
-410 LHEQFYRP
+410 LNEQFYRP
-418 SGLHINLDFKDLYAY
+418 SGLHINLSYKDLYAY

-447 LRIYGGDIYQQVIFV
+447 LRIYGGDIYQQVIFI
-462 NELQIAKMAELSPQ
+462 NELQIAKMAEMSPQ
-476 EVVKQLNYLD
+476 EVVKQLKYLD
-486 KEGVMDYSPK
+486 AEGVMDYSPK

-504 LEARYDANKLPLN
+504 LEARHDANKMPLN

-524 KKSKYGKL
+524 KRSKYDKL

-573 SVHQD
+573 SMNQD
-578 KDLEQKI
+578 VDLEQRI
-585 LQILND
+585 LHILKD

-609 NVISAVR
+609 RIITAVR
-616 KLDDEGKLKIDKM
+616 KLDDEGRLKMDKM
-629 GMLSLVG
+629 GMLSLVD
-636 KV
+636 

>member
-1 MQNLKAIDVLQKYW
+1 MQNPKAIDILQKYW
-15 GYEDFRSMQEDII
+15 GYEAFRSMQEDII
-28 NSITSG
+28 NSVNAG
-34 NDTLALLPTGG
+34 DDTLALLPTGG

-77 QLKRRKIPSAAV
+77 QLKRRKIPAAAV
-89 YSGMTYR
+89 YSGMTHR

-114 VSPERLKTELFLER
+114 VSPERLKTDLFLAR
-128 AKKMNLN
+128 AKKMELN

-157 EIANFR
+157 EIAEFR
-163 ELFPDLPC
+163 ELFPDLTC

-177 ATEDVKIDIQEKLN
+177 ATETVKIDIQEKLN
-191 FKNGKLFQKSFA
+191 FNKGKLFQKSFA

-211 RKVENKE
+211 RKVDNKE
-218 AKLFEILRK
+218 AKLFEILKK
-227 ISGTSVIYA
+227 IAGTSVVYA
-236 RNRRRTKEIADALKK
+236 RNRRRTKEIAQLLQKN
-251 SGFSADFYHAGLSQA
+251 GFSADFYHAGLSQA

-271 QDAWLKDKTR
+271 QDAWLKGNTR

-335 QDLKE
+335 QDFKE
-340 MEEKHELAHPEF
+340 MEERHELSHPDF

-378 NFEIQDFCQHYN
+378 DFEIQDFCKHYD

-400 KVLEVEGFIQ
+400 KVLEEEGFIQ
-410 LHEQFYRP
+410 LNEQFYRP
-418 SGLHINLDFKDLYAY
+418 SGLHINLDFKELYSY

-447 LRIYGGDIYQQVIFV
+447 LRIYGGELYQQVIFI
-462 NELQIAKMAELSPQ
+462 NELQIAKMAEMNPQ
-476 EVVKQLNYLD
+476 EVVKQLKYLE
-486 KEGVMDYSPK
+486 KEGVMDYTPK

-504 LEARYDANKLPLN
+504 LEARHDANKLPLN
-517 KKRLEER
+517 KRRLKER
-524 KKSKYGKL
+524 KQSKYEKL

-545 RTLKLLQYFG
+545 RTLKILQYFG

-560 KCGVC
+560 ACGIC
-565 DVCINEKK
+565 DVCFNKK
-573 SVHQD
+573 KLTHQD

-585 LQILND
+585 LEVLNH

-597 RLSENID
+597 RLSENIKD
-604 GYAKE
+604 YAKE
-609 NVISAVR
+609 KVIAAVR
-616 KLDDEGKLKIDKM
+616 KLDDEGRLKMDKM
-629 GMLSLVG
+629 GMLSLVD
-636 KV
+636 